1 MMTPEEL
8 ESYFPDDYDSS
19 PRQLTDIYELVNDSN
34 MIQFCVIANQQYDYL
49 LDHRQKHPF
58 YIVNWRDNFA
68 RLEEFIKSVDFQQS
82 DPAIIVIAYDFLDN
96 YEHSGDEL
104 YIRFDDKDEE

>member
-8 ESYFPDDYDSS
+8 ENYFPDDYDCC

-34 MIQFCVIANQQYDYL
+34 MIQFCAIANQQYDYL
-49 LDHRQKHPF
+49 LDHIQKHPF
-58 YIVNWRDNFA
+58 YIVNWRVNFA
-68 RLEEFIKSVDFQQS
+68 RLEEFIKSVDFQQE

-104 YIRFDDKDEE
+104 YARFDEEDKK